1 MAENSVIKLQQFA
14 RSPLAHL
21 EAAMERGSIAGERGV
36 TLRERAFLTM
46 VTVRVAVDQ
55 PAASRMTAVLGTAL
69 PSECGAVGDGPEH
82 QVLWL
87 GPDEFLVISET
98 DAATLTTQLV
108 GALSDGS
115 GLVVDVSAN
124 RTTLELSGPSAR
136 AVVEKGCALDLHPR
150 AFHAGTAVST
160 MLGLVPVILWQ
171 TDDLPTYR
179 IMPRGSFADYTARWL
194 LNAMAEFAGP
204 EESSWR

>member
-1 MAENSVIKLQQFA
+1 MAENSVIELQQYA

-21 EAAMERGSIAGERGV
+21 KAAMADGSVAGERGV
-36 TLRERAFLTM
+36 SLRERAFLTM
-46 VTVRVAVDQ
+46 VTVRVTAHQ
-55 PAASRMTAVLGTAL
+55 PAAARIAEALGTAL
-69 PSECGAVGDGPEH
+69 PSECGAVGIGLQH

-98 DAATLTTQLV
+98 DAATLTAQLAD
-108 GALSDGS
+108 ALGTDP

-136 AVVEKGCALDLHPR
+136 AVVEKGCVLDLHPR
-150 AFHAGTAVST
+150 TFHAGTAVST